1 MDKLKVN
8 VILMSFIITLFNF
21 SLYMLFYSVNTVSV
35 SLNNLIVVFVAS
47 FVVNLA
53 LFYTYR
59 VSIKMSKTL
68 DSIQSKVEDIGE
80 SLSSIDKSSDDD
92 IEGFDKKYGD
102 EGTVV
107 VKGSKKD
114 RKELENKDKD

>member
-1 MDKLKVN
+1 
-8 VILMSFIITLFNF
+8 
-21 SLYMLFYSVNTVSV
+21 MLFYSVNTVSV